1 MDEILV
7 DTHLP
12 FIGNKW
18 EQVGKCFLIRNS
30 ARQETSRA
38 SWIQII
44 YIFSLCPDASRLH
57 RSEFFKRSRGPTLDH
72 HPDEKM
78 MKSPVST
85 AGSTLLH
92 QLVSFLNNVPNA
104 LVFPPSAQI
113 CGEGTPT
120 YHSRYLH
127 LTELNLLADFR
138 GYFTLKKWSHF
149 GINPSFLWNHSCA
162 ADLVW
167 QNHSPSSSKWC

>member
-7 DTHLP
+7 GTHLP

-44 YIFSLCPDASRLH
+44 YIFSLCADASRLH

-92 QLVSFLNNVPNA
+92 QLVSFPNNVPNA

-138 GYFTLKKWSHF
+138 GYFTLKKMITF
-149 GINPSFLWNHSCA
+149 RY
-162 ADLVW
+162 
-167 QNHSPSSSKWC
+167 